1 MPRGECELLDDI
13 KKYSMHIVLGIGL
26 IGIGIWLIVN
36 DRFFIWPPELL
47 DFANDDI
54 WGFSFILT
62 GLGLLLWVT
71 DNKRTV
77 RWGKILLSVTSWLM
91 TYLTVYQFLI
101 WTVTGHYM
109 SWISNAIITA
119 IVLIVARE
127 SDTRDD

>member
-1 MPRGECELLDDI
+1 MLDDI

-36 DRFFIWPPELL
+36 DLFFIWPPELL

-119 IVLIVARE
+119 IVLLVARE

>member
-1 MPRGECELLDDI
+1 MLDDI
-13 KKYSMHIVLGIGL
+13 KKYSMHTVLGIGL

-47 DFANDDI
+47 DLANDDI

-71 DNKRTV
+71 DDKRTA